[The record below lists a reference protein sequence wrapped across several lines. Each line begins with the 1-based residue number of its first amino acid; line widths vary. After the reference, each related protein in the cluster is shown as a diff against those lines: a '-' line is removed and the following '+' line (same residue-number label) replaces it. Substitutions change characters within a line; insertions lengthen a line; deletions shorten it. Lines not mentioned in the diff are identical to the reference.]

1 MSPTNSWRLPHRPKT
16 PARRSSSV
24 GRGDWYGA
32 FGLLI
37 VLGLAAG
44 CSDRRFAE
52 VTGTVRLGGEPLAGA
67 FIVFQPDTQGE
78 VRGVG
83 STDQTGQYRILR
95 PGGRFGAPRGPNT
108 VSVHGGDSGHA
119 VPPEYG
125 TKSTLRCDVRP
136 GKNTF
141 DIEIPG
147 R

>member
-1 MSPTNSWRLPHRPKT
+1 MSPINNWRLPHRPEPT
-16 PARRSSSV
+16 ARRSSSAV
-24 GRGDWYGA
+24 RGNGRA
-32 FGLLI
+32 AVGLLI

-52 VTGTVRLGGEPLAGA
+52 VTGTVRLGGNPLAGA
-67 FIVFQPDTQGE
+67 FIVFQPDTEGE

-119 VPPEYG
+119 IPAEYG
-125 TKSTLRCDVRP
+125 TKSTLRCDVQP